1 MKKSTHNK
9 RLLKEQFARLLL
21 LVLQKF
27 SSDNDI
33 INLKITIET
42 EAYLKSQR
50 ELRASIETTHRRLED
65 LKKQALTNE
74 NNFDCKGCA

>member
-42 EAYLKSQR
+42 EDEWEQKQI
-50 ELRASIETTHRRLED
+50 IEWTHKDARLVYI
-65 LKKQALTNE
+65 AR
-74 NNFDCKGCA
+74 